1 MDNSQKYV
9 VKLKIVI
16 TNQYLVSNLKNDI
29 EKKFLCLKKRTLIK
43 SGSGSF

>member
-1 MDNSQKYV
+1 MDNSPKYV
-9 VKLKIVI
+9 AKLKIVI

-43 SGSGSF
+43 SVYGNF